1 MRRERWTSG
10 LVTAKCKSIKSA
22 ERKSGGCVPKAIEL
36 TSGDLRCVSENG
48 TEGTERNLI
57 AAQKSAEGIVGDGA
71 KVTEGPNGP
80 LGRG

>member
-10 LVTAKCKSIKSA
+10 LVTAKSISIKSA

-36 TSGDLRCVSENG
+36 TSGDLRGVRNG
-48 TEGTERNLI
+48 LRGPRGTLI
-57 AAQKSAEGIVGDGA
+57 AVQKSAEGVVGDGA

-80 LGRG
+80 LARG